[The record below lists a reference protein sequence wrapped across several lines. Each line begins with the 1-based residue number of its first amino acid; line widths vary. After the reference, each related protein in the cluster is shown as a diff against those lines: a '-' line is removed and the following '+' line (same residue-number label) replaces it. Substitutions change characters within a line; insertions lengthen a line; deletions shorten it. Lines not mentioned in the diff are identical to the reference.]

1 MDEFPRRD
9 RLPAVLDAAPGAL
22 SADER
27 LSIVDLVVAVG
38 GAGARL
44 GRDEGNLWEL
54 LVEPAPATT
63 TNNPAQADSR

>member
-9 RLPAVLDAAPGAL
+9 RLPAVFDAAPGAL

-44 GRDEGNLWEL
+44 GRDEGDLGEL
-54 LVEPAPATT
+54 LVEPAPATA
-63 TNNPAQADSR
+63 TNSPAQADSR